1 MAKIQ
6 PFVVGTV
13 FTLAGALH
21 FARPAMYEAIVPPYL
36 PAHRTIVLVSG
47 AFEMLGG
54 IGVMLPQTRAA
65 AGWGLIAL
73 LLAVFP
79 ANVYMAL
86 DPKFDEIA
94 PAWALWL
101 RLPLQFGLIGWVYA
115 TCIATSTHIDGEES

>member
-21 FARPAMYEAIVPPYL
+21 FVKPAMYEAIVPPFL
-36 PAHRTIVLVSG
+36 PAHRAIVLVSG

-54 IGVMLPQTRAA
+54 IGVMFPQTRVA

-79 ANVYMAL
+79 ANVYMAI
-86 DPKFDEIA
+86 DPKFDKIA
-94 PAWALWL
+94 PAWALYL
-101 RLPLQFGLIGWVYA
+101 RLPLQFGMIGWVYA
-115 TCIATSTHIDGEES
+115 ACIAAGMAPDGEDA

>member
-1 MAKIQ
+1 MPRIQ

-21 FARPAMYEAIVPPYL
+21 FVRPAMYEAIVPPYL
-36 PAHRTIVLVSG
+36 PAHRALVLASG

-86 DPKFDEIA
+86 DPKFDKIA

-101 RLPLQFGLIGWVYA
+101 RLPLQFGMIGWVYA
-115 TCIATSTHIDGEES
+115 ACIASGAETDGEET